1 MHRLILTET
10 FDRSYIFT
18 MKVIIANRKAKT
30 PSIISR
36 LSESTETTLFSS
48 QLLLRHYIQNWK
60 PQPLRDTRK
69 EVKRSIKSCRVR
81 EPWMPLL
88 CITSV
93 HSVASPP
100 KFVILV
106 AVLPNS
112 CLDTTFQSAP
122 KLSDRL
128 TPPSTFPLDHTLF
141 DWKITHLIFSAQLLF
156 QFIHIQVCLLVVCFT
171 FKTH

>member
-18 MKVIIANRKAKT
+18 MKVIIANRKAKNT
-30 PSIISR
+30 QHHQQTVRIHWDHS
-36 LSESTETTLFSS
+36 FSS